1 MVGGVLGG
9 RSTYGVCY
17 GALSWL
23 VEDGHL
29 GQVNLSGLGVAL
41 VLRYDDDEPGS
52 PWSFVLHVDERGD
65 ERQREALEGIFLGR
79 LGGEGILR
87 LPWVRKPSELIA
99 VRSSPIEIRPGPN
112 VYELRVGP
120 AVSMRA
126 SRRVETTEE
135 VACVIPGYDRP
146 GAELHADELVVHDQP
161 FEWELAGNCAFVS
174 RFEYVSD

>member
-9 RSTYGVCY
+9 PSSHGVCF

-23 VEDGHL
+23 VEAGNAGEVD
-29 GQVNLSGLGVAL
+29 LSGLGVAL
-41 VLRYDDDEPGS
+41 VLCYDDDEPGS
-52 PWSFVLHVDERGD
+52 PWSFVLHVDERAD

-79 LGGEGILR
+79 YGGESILR

-99 VRSSPIEIRPGPN
+99 VRSSPIEIRPGPS

-126 SRRVETTEE
+126 SRRVETDQE
-135 VACVIPGYDRP
+135 VACVIPGYERP
-146 GAELHADELVVHDQP
+146 GTELYADELVVRDEL

-174 RFEYVSD
+174 RFDYASD